1 MEKERIIDEVVG
13 IFIRKWS
20 YKDMINVITIPKQ
33 LSNKGD
39 LVVVPR
45 FEYEEYLNLKKIIP
59 IIKAGLSEK
68 KAISAGRKEIKTRQ
82 FLTLRQLKNELGC

>member
-1 MEKERIIDEVVG
+1 MA
-13 IFIRKWS
+13 
-20 YKDMINVITIPKQ
+20 NVITIPKR

-39 LVVVPR
+39 LVVMPR

-68 KAISAGRKEIKTRQ
+68 KALRAGRKEIKTER
-82 FLTLRQLKNELGC
+82 FLTLKQLKNELGC